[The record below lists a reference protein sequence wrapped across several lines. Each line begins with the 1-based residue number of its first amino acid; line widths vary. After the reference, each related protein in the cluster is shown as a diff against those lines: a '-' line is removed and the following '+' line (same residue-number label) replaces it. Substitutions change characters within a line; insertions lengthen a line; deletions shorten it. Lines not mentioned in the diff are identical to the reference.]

1 MKTDLYR
8 ITLHLRTQEDI
19 SGALLFQTSNTLKV
33 EKQSKKEKKKGEGT
47 WLIINQQRV
56 NNSIKVFKLNM
67 KIILKKY
74 LKS

>member
-1 MKTDLYR
+1 MKNDLYR
-8 ITLHLRTQEDI
+8 ITLNLRTQEDN

-33 EKQSKKEKKKGEGT
+33 EKQSKKEKKKGGGT
-47 WLIINQQRV
+47 WLIFNQQRV

-67 KIILKKY
+67 KIIYKKY